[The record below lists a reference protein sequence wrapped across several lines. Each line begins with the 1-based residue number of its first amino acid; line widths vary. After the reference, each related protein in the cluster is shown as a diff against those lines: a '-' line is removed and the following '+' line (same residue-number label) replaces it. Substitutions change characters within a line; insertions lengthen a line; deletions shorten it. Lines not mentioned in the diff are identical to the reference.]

1 MNNSTITNKIL
12 YWYDNNKRS
21 LPWRKKNSQIKR
33 EYYTLV
39 SEFML
44 QQTQVSTVI
53 PYFKKF
59 IKNIP
64 NLESLANINEKKLL
78 KYWEGLGYYSRVR
91 NLKKTAKIVVSK
103 YKKKLPNTLEELKTL
118 PGIGD
123 YTASAIL
130 SIAFNK
136 PFIPL
141 DGNVERIIKR
151 ILNLKSEKEI
161 SKENIIK
168 KKKILG
174 ISNRSSDYAQA
185 LMELGALVCKPKNPL
200 CTKCPI
206 IKNCKSYKKQDFEIA
221 VKSKKKIDK
230 FFIVKIFTKG
240 TKILLIKNTKFNFLK
255 NLKIFPMEEI
265 FRPKSLKKS
274 LNFINSTT
282 IIKPQHAVQ
291 RLYELTKHKDV
302 FVTTEVGQHQMWA
315 AQHYKFNKPNRW
327 MTSGGLGT
335 MGYGLPAAVG
345 VQVAH
350 PDKLVIDIAG
360 EASVLMTMQEM
371 STAVQHKLPI
381 KIFILNNEYM
391 GMVRQW
397 QELLHGKNYAESYTA
412 ALPDFVKLAEAYGC
426 VGIRAKTPDE
436 LDQKIKEMIEVDKPV
451 IFDCVVDKEENCF
464 PMIPS
469 GKPHNQMLLGPQDEE
484 EITEEGKV
492 LV

>member
-64 NLESLANINEKKLL
+64 NLKSLANINEKKLL

-103 YKKKLPNTLEELKTL
+103 YKKKQPNTLEELKTL

-168 KKKILG
+168 KKIFLG
-174 ISNRSSDYAQA
+174 TSNRSSDYAQA

-200 CTKCPI
+200 CIKCPI
-206 IKNCKSYKKQDFEIA
+206 IKNCTSYKKNDFDI
-221 VKSKKKIDK
+221 VSKNKKKIDK
-230 FFIVKIFTKG
+230 FFIVKVFKRG
-240 TKILLIKNTKFNFLK
+240 NKILLIKNTKFKFLK
-255 NLKIFPMEEI
+255 NFKIFPMEEI
-265 FRPKSLKKS
+265 KKPQNLNNSLNLKMSNMNMNINIKRIKEFSNISNGSWIDQTKFNQYTLPTFTKKIFASLNKSL
-274 LNFINSTT
+274 
-282 IIKPQHAVQ
+282 
-291 RLYELTKHKDV
+291 
-302 FVTTEVGQHQMWA
+302 
-315 AQHYKFNKPNRW
+315 
-327 MTSGGLGT
+327 
-335 MGYGLPAAVG
+335 
-345 VQVAH
+345 
-350 PDKLVIDIAG
+350 
-360 EASVLMTMQEM
+360 
-371 STAVQHKLPI
+371 
-381 KIFILNNEYM
+381 
-391 GMVRQW
+391 
-397 QELLHGKNYAESYTA
+397 
-412 ALPDFVKLAEAYGC
+412 
-426 VGIRAKTPDE
+426 
-436 LDQKIKEMIEVDKPV
+436 
-451 IFDCVVDKEENCF
+451 
-464 PMIPS
+464 
-469 GKPHNQMLLGPQDEE
+469 
-484 EITEEGKV
+484 
-492 LV
+492 

>member
-21 LPWRKKNSQIKR
+21 LPWRKKNLQIKR

-91 NLKKTAKIVVSK
+91 NLKKTAKIVVNK
-103 YKKKLPNTLEELKTL
+103 YKKKLPNTLEELKTF

-136 PFIPL
+136 PFIPI

-161 SKENIIK
+161 SKENIVKEK
-168 KKKILG
+168 KFLG
-174 ISNRSSDYAQA
+174 TSNRSSDYAQA

-221 VKSKKKIDK
+221 VKSKKKINK
-230 FFIVKIFTKG
+230 FFIVKVFKRAN
-240 TKILLIKNTKFNFLK
+240 KILLIKNTKFKFLK
-255 NLKIFPMEEI
+255 NFKIFPMEEI
-265 FRPKSLKKS
+265 K
-274 LNFINSTT
+274 
-282 IIKPQHAVQ
+282 KPQ
-291 RLYELTKHKDV
+291 
-302 FVTTEVGQHQMWA
+302 
-315 AQHYKFNKPNRW
+315 N
-327 MTSGGLGT
+327 
-335 MGYGLPAAVG
+335 
-345 VQVAH
+345 
-350 PDKLVIDIAG
+350 
-360 EASVLMTMQEM
+360 
-371 STAVQHKLPI
+371 
-381 KIFILNNEYM
+381 LNN
-391 GMVRQW
+391 
-397 QELLHGKNYAESYTA
+397 LLNLKMSNMNMNINI
-412 ALPDFVKLAEAYGC
+412 K
-426 VGIRAKTPDE
+426 
-436 LDQKIKEMIEVDKPV
+436 KIKEFSNISNGSWIDQAKFNQYTLPTFTKK
-451 IFDCVVDKEENCF
+451 IFASLNK
-464 PMIPS
+464 S
-469 GKPHNQMLLGPQDEE
+469 L
-484 EITEEGKV
+484 
-492 LV
+492 

>member
-64 NLESLANINEKKLL
+64 NLKSLANINEKKLL

-168 KKKILG
+168 KKNFLG

-206 IKNCKSYKKQDFEIA
+206 IKNCTSYKKKDFDIA
-221 VKSKKKIDK
+221 SKNKKKIDK
-230 FFIVKIFTKG
+230 FFIVKVFKRG
-240 TKILLIKNTKFNFLK
+240 NKILLIKNTKFKFLK
-255 NLKIFPMEEI
+255 NFKIFPMEEI
-265 FRPKSLKKS
+265 KKPQNLNNSLNLKMSNMNMNINIKRIKEFSNISNGSWIDQTKFNQYTLPTFTKKIFASLNKSL
-274 LNFINSTT
+274 
-282 IIKPQHAVQ
+282 
-291 RLYELTKHKDV
+291 
-302 FVTTEVGQHQMWA
+302 
-315 AQHYKFNKPNRW
+315 
-327 MTSGGLGT
+327 
-335 MGYGLPAAVG
+335 
-345 VQVAH
+345 
-350 PDKLVIDIAG
+350 
-360 EASVLMTMQEM
+360 
-371 STAVQHKLPI
+371 
-381 KIFILNNEYM
+381 
-391 GMVRQW
+391 
-397 QELLHGKNYAESYTA
+397 
-412 ALPDFVKLAEAYGC
+412 
-426 VGIRAKTPDE
+426 
-436 LDQKIKEMIEVDKPV
+436 
-451 IFDCVVDKEENCF
+451 
-464 PMIPS
+464 
-469 GKPHNQMLLGPQDEE
+469 
-484 EITEEGKV
+484 
-492 LV
+492 

>member
-230 FFIVKIFTKG
+230 FFIVKVFKRG
-240 TKILLIKNTKFNFLK
+240 NKILLIKNTKFKFLK
-255 NLKIFPMEEI
+255 NFKIFPMEEI
-265 FRPKSLKKS
+265 KKPQNLNNSLNLKMSNMNMNINIKRIKEFSNISNGSWIDQTKFNQYTLPTFTKKIFASLNKSL
-274 LNFINSTT
+274 
-282 IIKPQHAVQ
+282 
-291 RLYELTKHKDV
+291 
-302 FVTTEVGQHQMWA
+302 
-315 AQHYKFNKPNRW
+315 
-327 MTSGGLGT
+327 
-335 MGYGLPAAVG
+335 
-345 VQVAH
+345 
-350 PDKLVIDIAG
+350 
-360 EASVLMTMQEM
+360 
-371 STAVQHKLPI
+371 
-381 KIFILNNEYM
+381 
-391 GMVRQW
+391 
-397 QELLHGKNYAESYTA
+397 
-412 ALPDFVKLAEAYGC
+412 
-426 VGIRAKTPDE
+426 
-436 LDQKIKEMIEVDKPV
+436 
-451 IFDCVVDKEENCF
+451 
-464 PMIPS
+464 
-469 GKPHNQMLLGPQDEE
+469 
-484 EITEEGKV
+484 
-492 LV
+492 

>member
-91 NLKKTAKIVVSK
+91 NLKKTAKIVVNK
-103 YKKKLPNTLEELKTL
+103 YKKKLPNTLEELKTF

-136 PFIPL
+136 PFIPI
-141 DGNVERIIKR
+141 DGNVERIITR

-161 SKENIIK
+161 SKENIVK
-168 KKKILG
+168 KKKFLG
-174 ISNRSSDYAQA
+174 TSNRSSDYAQA

-206 IKNCKSYKKQDFEIA
+206 IKNCTSYKKKDFDIA
-221 VKSKKKIDK
+221 SKNKKKIDK
-230 FFIVKIFTKG
+230 FFIVKVFKRG
-240 TKILLIKNTKFNFLK
+240 NKILLIKNTKFKFLK
-255 NLKIFPMEEI
+255 NFKIFPMEEI
-265 FRPKSLKKS
+265 KKPQNLNNS
-274 LNFINSTT
+274 LNLKMSNMNMNIN
-282 IIKPQHAVQ
+282 IK
-291 RLYELTKHKDV
+291 
-302 FVTTEVGQHQMWA
+302 
-315 AQHYKFNKPNRW
+315 
-327 MTSGGLGT
+327 
-335 MGYGLPAAVG
+335 
-345 VQVAH
+345 
-350 PDKLVIDIAG
+350 
-360 EASVLMTMQEM
+360 
-371 STAVQHKLPI
+371 
-381 KIFILNNEYM
+381 
-391 GMVRQW
+391 
-397 QELLHGKNYAESYTA
+397 
-412 ALPDFVKLAEAYGC
+412 
-426 VGIRAKTPDE
+426 
-436 LDQKIKEMIEVDKPV
+436 KIKEFSNISNGSWIDQAKFNQYTLPTFTKK
-451 IFDCVVDKEENCF
+451 IFASLNK
-464 PMIPS
+464 S
-469 GKPHNQMLLGPQDEE
+469 L
-484 EITEEGKV
+484 
-492 LV
+492 

>member
-64 NLESLANINEKKLL
+64 NLKSLANINEKKLL

-91 NLKKTAKIVVSK
+91 NLKKTAKIVVVK

-168 KKKILG
+168 KKKFLG

-230 FFIVKIFTKG
+230 FFIIKVFKRG
-240 TKILLIKNTKFNFLK
+240 NKILLIKNTKFKFLK
-255 NLKIFPMEEI
+255 NFKIFPMEEI
-265 FRPKSLKKS
+265 KKPQNLNNSLNLKMSNMNMNINIKRIKEFSNISNGSWIDQTKFNQYTLPTFTKKIFASLNKSL
-274 LNFINSTT
+274 
-282 IIKPQHAVQ
+282 
-291 RLYELTKHKDV
+291 
-302 FVTTEVGQHQMWA
+302 
-315 AQHYKFNKPNRW
+315 
-327 MTSGGLGT
+327 
-335 MGYGLPAAVG
+335 
-345 VQVAH
+345 
-350 PDKLVIDIAG
+350 
-360 EASVLMTMQEM
+360 
-371 STAVQHKLPI
+371 
-381 KIFILNNEYM
+381 
-391 GMVRQW
+391 
-397 QELLHGKNYAESYTA
+397 
-412 ALPDFVKLAEAYGC
+412 
-426 VGIRAKTPDE
+426 
-436 LDQKIKEMIEVDKPV
+436 
-451 IFDCVVDKEENCF
+451 
-464 PMIPS
+464 
-469 GKPHNQMLLGPQDEE
+469 
-484 EITEEGKV
+484 
-492 LV
+492 

>member
-21 LPWRKKNSQIKR
+21 LPWRKKNLQIKR

-91 NLKKTAKIVVSK
+91 NLKKTAKIIVSK

-168 KKKILG
+168 KKKFLG

-221 VKSKKKIDK
+221 VKSKKKINK
-230 FFIVKIFTKG
+230 FFIVKVFKRG
-240 TKILLIKNTKFNFLK
+240 NKILLIKNTKFKFLK
-255 NLKIFPMEEI
+255 NFKIFPMEEI
-265 FRPKSLKKS
+265 KKPQNLNNSLNLKMSNMNMNINIKRIKEFSNISNGSWIDQAKFNQYTLPTFTKKIFASLNKSL
-274 LNFINSTT
+274 
-282 IIKPQHAVQ
+282 
-291 RLYELTKHKDV
+291 
-302 FVTTEVGQHQMWA
+302 
-315 AQHYKFNKPNRW
+315 
-327 MTSGGLGT
+327 
-335 MGYGLPAAVG
+335 
-345 VQVAH
+345 
-350 PDKLVIDIAG
+350 
-360 EASVLMTMQEM
+360 
-371 STAVQHKLPI
+371 
-381 KIFILNNEYM
+381 
-391 GMVRQW
+391 
-397 QELLHGKNYAESYTA
+397 
-412 ALPDFVKLAEAYGC
+412 
-426 VGIRAKTPDE
+426 
-436 LDQKIKEMIEVDKPV
+436 
-451 IFDCVVDKEENCF
+451 
-464 PMIPS
+464 
-469 GKPHNQMLLGPQDEE
+469 
-484 EITEEGKV
+484 
-492 LV
+492 

>member
-64 NLESLANINEKKLL
+64 NLKSLANINEKKLL

-168 KKKILG
+168 KKKFLG

-230 FFIVKIFTKG
+230 FFIIKVFKRG
-240 TKILLIKNTKFNFLK
+240 NKILLIKNTKFKFLK

-265 FRPKSLKKS
+265 TKPQNLTNS
-274 LNFINSTT
+274 LNLKMSNMNMNIN
-282 IIKPQHAVQ
+282 IKRIKEFSNISNGSWIDQ
-291 RLYELTKHKDV
+291 T
-302 FVTTEVGQHQMWA
+302 
-315 AQHYKFNKPNRW
+315 KFNQY
-327 MTSGGLGT
+327 T
-335 MGYGLPAAVG
+335 LPTFT
-345 VQVAH
+345 
-350 PDKLVIDIAG
+350 K
-360 EASVLMTMQEM
+360 
-371 STAVQHKLPI
+371 
-381 KIFILNNEYM
+381 KIFASLN
-391 GMVRQW
+391 
-397 QELLHGKNYAESYTA
+397 KN
-412 ALPDFVKLAEAYGC
+412 L
-426 VGIRAKTPDE
+426 
-436 LDQKIKEMIEVDKPV
+436 
-451 IFDCVVDKEENCF
+451 
-464 PMIPS
+464 
-469 GKPHNQMLLGPQDEE
+469 
-484 EITEEGKV
+484 
-492 LV
+492 

>member
-168 KKKILG
+168 KKKFLG

-206 IKNCKSYKKQDFEIA
+206 IKNCTSYKKKDFDI
-221 VKSKKKIDK
+221 VSKNKKKFDK
-230 FFIVKIFTKG
+230 FFIVKVFKRG
-240 TKILLIKNTKFNFLK
+240 NKILLIKNTKFKFLK
-255 NLKIFPMEEI
+255 NFKIFPMEEI
-265 FRPKSLKKS
+265 KKPQNLNNSLNLKMSNMNMNINIKRIKEFSNISNGSWIDQTKFNQYTLPTFTKKIFASLNKSL
-274 LNFINSTT
+274 
-282 IIKPQHAVQ
+282 
-291 RLYELTKHKDV
+291 
-302 FVTTEVGQHQMWA
+302 
-315 AQHYKFNKPNRW
+315 
-327 MTSGGLGT
+327 
-335 MGYGLPAAVG
+335 
-345 VQVAH
+345 
-350 PDKLVIDIAG
+350 
-360 EASVLMTMQEM
+360 
-371 STAVQHKLPI
+371 
-381 KIFILNNEYM
+381 
-391 GMVRQW
+391 
-397 QELLHGKNYAESYTA
+397 
-412 ALPDFVKLAEAYGC
+412 
-426 VGIRAKTPDE
+426 
-436 LDQKIKEMIEVDKPV
+436 
-451 IFDCVVDKEENCF
+451 
-464 PMIPS
+464 
-469 GKPHNQMLLGPQDEE
+469 
-484 EITEEGKV
+484 
-492 LV
+492 

>member
-64 NLESLANINEKKLL
+64 NLKSLANINEKKLL

-168 KKKILG
+168 KKKFLG
-174 ISNRSSDYAQA
+174 TSNRSSDYAQA

-206 IKNCKSYKKQDFEIA
+206 IKNCTSYKKKDFDI
-221 VKSKKKIDK
+221 VPKNKKKIDK
-230 FFIVKIFTKG
+230 FFIVKVFKRG
-240 TKILLIKNTKFNFLK
+240 NKILLIKNTKFKFLK
-255 NLKIFPMEEI
+255 NFKIFPMEEI
-265 FRPKSLKKS
+265 KKPQNLNNSLNLKMSNMNMNINIKRIKEFSNISNGSWIDQTKFNQYTLPTFTKKIFASLNKSL
-274 LNFINSTT
+274 
-282 IIKPQHAVQ
+282 
-291 RLYELTKHKDV
+291 
-302 FVTTEVGQHQMWA
+302 
-315 AQHYKFNKPNRW
+315 
-327 MTSGGLGT
+327 
-335 MGYGLPAAVG
+335 
-345 VQVAH
+345 
-350 PDKLVIDIAG
+350 
-360 EASVLMTMQEM
+360 
-371 STAVQHKLPI
+371 
-381 KIFILNNEYM
+381 
-391 GMVRQW
+391 
-397 QELLHGKNYAESYTA
+397 
-412 ALPDFVKLAEAYGC
+412 
-426 VGIRAKTPDE
+426 
-436 LDQKIKEMIEVDKPV
+436 
-451 IFDCVVDKEENCF
+451 
-464 PMIPS
+464 
-469 GKPHNQMLLGPQDEE
+469 
-484 EITEEGKV
+484 
-492 LV
+492 

>member
-64 NLESLANINEKKLL
+64 NLKSLANINEKKLL

-168 KKKILG
+168 KKKFLG

-206 IKNCKSYKKQDFEIA
+206 IKNCTSYKKKDFDI
-221 VKSKKKIDK
+221 VSKNKKKIDK
-230 FFIVKIFTKG
+230 FFIVKVFKRG
-240 TKILLIKNTKFNFLK
+240 NKILLIKNTKFKFLK
-255 NLKIFPMEEI
+255 NFKIFPMEEI
-265 FRPKSLKKS
+265 KKPQNLNNSLNLKMSNMNMNINIKRIKEFSNISNGSWIDQAKFNQYTLPTFTKKIFASLKKS
-274 LNFINSTT
+274 L
-282 IIKPQHAVQ
+282 
-291 RLYELTKHKDV
+291 
-302 FVTTEVGQHQMWA
+302 
-315 AQHYKFNKPNRW
+315 
-327 MTSGGLGT
+327 
-335 MGYGLPAAVG
+335 
-345 VQVAH
+345 
-350 PDKLVIDIAG
+350 
-360 EASVLMTMQEM
+360 
-371 STAVQHKLPI
+371 
-381 KIFILNNEYM
+381 
-391 GMVRQW
+391 
-397 QELLHGKNYAESYTA
+397 
-412 ALPDFVKLAEAYGC
+412 
-426 VGIRAKTPDE
+426 
-436 LDQKIKEMIEVDKPV
+436 
-451 IFDCVVDKEENCF
+451 
-464 PMIPS
+464 
-469 GKPHNQMLLGPQDEE
+469 
-484 EITEEGKV
+484 
-492 LV
+492 

>member
-64 NLESLANINEKKLL
+64 NLKSLANINEKKLL

-91 NLKKTAKIVVSK
+91 NLKKTAKIVVVK

-151 ILNLKSEKEI
+151 IFNLKSEKEI

-168 KKKILG
+168 KKKFLG

-206 IKNCKSYKKQDFEIA
+206 IKNCKSYKKQDFEIS

-230 FFIVKIFTKG
+230 FFIIKVFKRG
-240 TKILLIKNTKFNFLK
+240 NKILLIKNTKFKFLK
-255 NLKIFPMEEI
+255 NFKIFPMEEI
-265 FRPKSLKKS
+265 KKPQNLNNSLNLKMSNMNMNINIKRIKEFSNISNGSWIDQRKFNQYTLPTFTKKIFASLNKSL
-274 LNFINSTT
+274 
-282 IIKPQHAVQ
+282 
-291 RLYELTKHKDV
+291 
-302 FVTTEVGQHQMWA
+302 
-315 AQHYKFNKPNRW
+315 
-327 MTSGGLGT
+327 
-335 MGYGLPAAVG
+335 
-345 VQVAH
+345 
-350 PDKLVIDIAG
+350 
-360 EASVLMTMQEM
+360 
-371 STAVQHKLPI
+371 
-381 KIFILNNEYM
+381 
-391 GMVRQW
+391 
-397 QELLHGKNYAESYTA
+397 
-412 ALPDFVKLAEAYGC
+412 
-426 VGIRAKTPDE
+426 
-436 LDQKIKEMIEVDKPV
+436 
-451 IFDCVVDKEENCF
+451 
-464 PMIPS
+464 
-469 GKPHNQMLLGPQDEE
+469 
-484 EITEEGKV
+484 
-492 LV
+492 

>member
-64 NLESLANINEKKLL
+64 NLKSLANINEKKLL

-168 KKKILG
+168 KKKFLG

-206 IKNCKSYKKQDFEIA
+206 IKNCKSYEKQDFEIA

-230 FFIVKIFTKG
+230 FFMVKIFIRG

-265 FRPKSLKKS
+265 PKPKNLKKS
-274 LNFINSTT
+274 LNFKMSNMNMNIN
-282 IIKPQHAVQ
+282 IKVMKGMSNIKNSSWIEQ
-291 RLYELTKHKDV
+291 T
-302 FVTTEVGQHQMWA
+302 
-315 AQHYKFNKPNRW
+315 KFNSY
-327 MTSGGLGT
+327 T
-335 MGYGLPAAVG
+335 LPTFT
-345 VQVAH
+345 
-350 PDKLVIDIAG
+350 K
-360 EASVLMTMQEM
+360 
-371 STAVQHKLPI
+371 
-381 KIFILNNEYM
+381 KIFSSL
-391 GMVRQW
+391 
-397 QELLHGKNYAESYTA
+397 GKY
-412 ALPDFVKLAEAYGC
+412 L
-426 VGIRAKTPDE
+426 
-436 LDQKIKEMIEVDKPV
+436 
-451 IFDCVVDKEENCF
+451 
-464 PMIPS
+464 
-469 GKPHNQMLLGPQDEE
+469 
-484 EITEEGKV
+484 
-492 LV
+492 

>member
-64 NLESLANINEKKLL
+64 NLESLTNINEKKLL

-103 YKKKLPNTLEELKTL
+103 YKKKLPNTLEELKTF

-136 PFIPL
+136 PFIPI

-161 SKENIIK
+161 SKENIVK
-168 KKKILG
+168 KKKFLG
-174 ISNRSSDYAQA
+174 TSNRSSDYAQA

-221 VKSKKKIDK
+221 VKSKKKINK
-230 FFIVKIFTKG
+230 FFIVKVFKRAN
-240 TKILLIKNTKFNFLK
+240 KILLIKNTKFKFLK
-255 NLKIFPMEEI
+255 NFKIFPMEEI
-265 FRPKSLKKS
+265 K
-274 LNFINSTT
+274 
-282 IIKPQHAVQ
+282 KPQ
-291 RLYELTKHKDV
+291 
-302 FVTTEVGQHQMWA
+302 
-315 AQHYKFNKPNRW
+315 N
-327 MTSGGLGT
+327 
-335 MGYGLPAAVG
+335 
-345 VQVAH
+345 
-350 PDKLVIDIAG
+350 
-360 EASVLMTMQEM
+360 
-371 STAVQHKLPI
+371 
-381 KIFILNNEYM
+381 LNN
-391 GMVRQW
+391 
-397 QELLHGKNYAESYTA
+397 LLNLKMSNMNMNINI
-412 ALPDFVKLAEAYGC
+412 K
-426 VGIRAKTPDE
+426 
-436 LDQKIKEMIEVDKPV
+436 KIKEFSNISNGSWIDQAKFNQYTLPTFTKK
-451 IFDCVVDKEENCF
+451 IFASLNK
-464 PMIPS
+464 S
-469 GKPHNQMLLGPQDEE
+469 L
-484 EITEEGKV
+484 
-492 LV
+492 